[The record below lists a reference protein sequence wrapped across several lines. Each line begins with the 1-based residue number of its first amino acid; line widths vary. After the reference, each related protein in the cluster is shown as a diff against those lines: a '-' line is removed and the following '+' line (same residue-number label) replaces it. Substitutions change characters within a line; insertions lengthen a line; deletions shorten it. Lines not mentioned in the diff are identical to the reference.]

1 MDRIYNDFKV
11 RSFIVKSKFLIVPSL
26 VLAMTLGVRAQT
38 PPNKIAVIAIQQ
50 AIIATKDGQK
60 AAAEL
65 SSKAEPKKKELE
77 QKQSDINSL
86 QDQLTRGQ
94 NTLSE
99 ITKNDLYKNIE
110 SKKKSL
116 QRDYE
121 DAQAEMDQEQQKIL
135 QQLGQKMMAVI
146 ERYARDN
153 GYTMVVD
160 VSNPQTPVLYAS
172 PSIDITKDIIE
183 LYDKS
188 TAQASAPAKPAASST
203 PSKAPATTAPATP
216 AAKPPA
222 GTQPGTPANPTKK
235 Q

>member
-1 MDRIYNDFKV
+1 MNSKV
-11 RSFIVKSKFLIVPSL
+11 FVLPSL
-26 VLAMTLGVRAQT
+26 ALAATLALQAQGQ
-38 PPNKIAVIAIQQ
+38 PSKIAVIAIQQ
-50 AIIATKDGQK
+50 AIVATKDGQK

-65 SSKAEPKKKELE
+65 DAKAGPKKKELD
-77 QKQSDINSL
+77 QKQGDITSL
-86 QDQLTRGQ
+86 QDQLTKGQ

-99 ITKNDLYKNIE
+99 STKGELYKNIE

-116 QRDYE
+116 QRDFE

-146 ERYARDN
+146 ERYAKDN
-153 GYTMVVD
+153 GFTLVVD

-172 PSIDITKDIIE
+172 PSIDITKEIID

-188 TAQASAPAKPAASST
+188 TAQMSAPKPAASSPTT
-203 PSKAPATTAPATP
+203 PAARPPAAAPATSAP
-216 AAKPPA
+216 KPPA

>member
-1 MDRIYNDFKV
+1 V
-11 RSFIVKSKFLIVPSL
+11 TSKLYVVPSL
-26 VLAMTLGVRAQT
+26 VLAATLGAQT
-38 PPNKIAVIAIQQ
+38 QSPPNKIAVIAIQQ
-50 AIIATKDGQK
+50 AIVATKDGQK
-60 AAAEL
+60 AASEL
-65 SSKAEPKKKELE
+65 DSKAGPKKKELE

-86 QDQLTRGQ
+86 QDQLSKGQ

-99 ITKNDLYKNIE
+99 ATKSDIYKNIE

-116 QRDYE
+116 QRDFE

-135 QQLGQKMMAVI
+135 QQLGQRMMAVI

-160 VSNPQTPVLYAS
+160 VSNPQTPILYAA
-172 PSIDITKDIIE
+172 PSIDITKEIIE

-188 TAQASAPAKPAASST
+188 TAQLSAPKPAAPASST
-203 PSKAPATTAPATP
+203 T
-216 AAKPPA
+216 AKPPA
-222 GTQPGTPANPTKK
+222 APTAPAPAPANPTKK

>member
-1 MDRIYNDFKV
+1 
-11 RSFIVKSKFLIVPSL
+11 VKSKLLLLPSV
-26 VLAMTLGVRAQT
+26 VLAATLGVQAQS
-38 PPNKIAVIAIQQ
+38 PSGKIGVIAIQN
-50 AIIATKDGQK
+50 AIVATKDGQK

-65 SSKAEPKKKELE
+65 DSKAGPKKKELE
-77 QKQSDINSL
+77 GKQSDINSL
-86 QDQLTRGQ
+86 QDQLSKGQ

-99 ITKNDLYKNIE
+99 STKTELYKNIE

-116 QRDYE
+116 QRDFE

-135 QQLGQKMMAVI
+135 QGLGQKMMAVI

-153 GYTMVVD
+153 GYTLVVD

-188 TAQASAPAKPAASST
+188 AAQMSAPKPASPAT
-203 PSKAPATTAPATP
+203 GGNAAPARPPAAAPATP
-216 AAKPPA
+216 APKPPA

>member
-1 MDRIYNDFKV
+1 MISKV
-11 RSFIVKSKFLIVPSL
+11 RSFIVNSKVFVLPTV
-26 VLAMTLGVRAQT
+26 VLAAALGVQAQGQS
-38 PPNKIAVIAIQQ
+38 KIAVIAIQQ
-50 AIIATKDGQK
+50 AIVATKDGQK

-65 SSKAEPKKKELE
+65 DSKAGPKKKELE
-77 QKQSDINSL
+77 QKQGDINSL
-86 QDQLTRGQ
+86 QDQLSKGQ

-99 ITKNDLYKNIE
+99 ATKTDLYKNIE

-116 QRDYE
+116 QRDFE

-135 QQLGQKMMAVI
+135 QGLGQKMMAVI
-146 ERYARDN
+146 EKYARDN
-153 GYTMVVD
+153 GYTLVVD

-188 TAQASAPAKPAASST
+188 AGQMSAPKPAAPT
-203 PSKAPATTAPATP
+203 GGGNAAPAARPPAGAPTTPTP
-216 AAKPPA
+216 KPPA